1 MAKWIIHQMDK
12 AADGLVLRVRYRV
25 EGPDTKF
32 YQCHAAEQSLVRGDS
47 VIPFDKLTEGVVVG
61 WIKTV
66 LGTKEVARI
75 EAMVD
80 ERLVYI
86 PSNTVVTSPPWA

>member
-25 EGPDTKF
+25 EGPDQQF
-32 YQCHAAEQSLVRGDS
+32 YQTHAAQQSLERGKEM
-47 VIPFDKLTEGVVVG
+47 IPFEKLTEAVVVG
-61 WIKTV
+61 WVKAI
-66 LGTKEVARI
+66 LGPEEVALI

-86 PSNTVVTSPPWA
+86 PPEGVTVAPPWA

>member
-32 YQCHAAEQSLVRGDS
+32 YQCHAAEQSLERGDS

-61 WIKTV
+61 WIKTI
-66 LGTKEVARI
+66 LGTEEVTRI

-80 ERLVYI
+80 EKLVYYP
-86 PSNTVVTSPPWA
+86 PSGVAASPPWA